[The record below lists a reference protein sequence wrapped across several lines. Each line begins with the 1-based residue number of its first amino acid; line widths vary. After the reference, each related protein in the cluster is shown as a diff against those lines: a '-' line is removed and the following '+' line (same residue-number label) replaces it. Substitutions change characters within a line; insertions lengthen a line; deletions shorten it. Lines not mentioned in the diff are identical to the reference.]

1 VNSSGTTNPD
11 TLSFA
16 QALADEARTHAGR
29 VQLVYRGEGLP
40 LADLDQLSRR
50 AATLFAGLGI
60 EKGDRVALWMPTG
73 IDWLVAFFGLARL
86 GAICVATN
94 TRFRGLELSDIF
106 GRAEVKAVVW
116 WPGYRGI
123 DFPELLAE
131 AQPQLPQLRH
141 VITYGGQTGKAP
153 AALTETAWAELATEL
168 EYADDHGAAT
178 LPCILFTTSGTT
190 RNSTSRGATSRSL
203 VRHGREVGVAMGF
216 AKPGAAA
223 LNALPLAGTFG
234 FTHAMACLMSGTRM
248 VLADAFEPAE
258 AARLMAAHGVNVS
271 AMTYEMIVRIFA
283 ATDVPVPFPGLD
295 LFTGSHA
302 DRMVGLAAERG
313 FRMIGVYGSSE
324 VHALFSRR
332 DAGDDPVR
340 RALGGGR
347 PVCAATRVRATDLD
361 SGAVLPCDQ
370 PGQLEISG
378 PTVTL
383 GYYHDADATARAFT
397 SDGWFRTGDLG
408 SVGADGS
415 VLYLAR
421 LGDSLRLR
429 GFLVS
434 PFEIEAF
441 IAEQPGVELAQ
452 VVGADGPDGLPC
464 AVCFYKVKPGAR
476 VDGAVLR
483 AACAAGMA
491 SYKVPLRCI
500 EVDSFPVGNS
510 PNAVK
515 IDRIEL
521 RRRAAALFAH
531 AAAQPAQGAPLAAPD
546 TPDLNV
552 TAASTAASGNQ

>member
-1 VNSSGTTNPD
+1 MNSSGTTNPD

-60 EKGDRVALWMPTG
+60 EKGDRVALWMPTC

-123 DFPELLAE
+123 DFPELLA
-131 AQPQLPQLRH
+131 AAHASVPSLTT
-141 VITYGGQTGKAP
+141 VITCGGELGRAP
-153 AALTETAWAELATEL
+153 EGLAEIDWSVIEDAVAYDE
-168 EYADDHGAAT
+168 DHGTPDA
-178 LPCILFTTSGTT
+178 PCLMFTTSGTT
-190 RNSTSRGATSRSL
+190 RKPKLVVHDQGSL
-203 VRHGREVGVAMGF
+203 VRHGREVGRAMGF
-216 AKPGAAA
+216 AWPDAAA
-223 LNALPLAGTFG
+223 YSALPLAGTFG
-234 FTHAMACLMSGTRM
+234 FIHAMANLMSGARL
-248 VLADAFEPAE
+248 VIADSFDADE
-258 AARLMAAHGVNVS
+258 AARLMKQHRVTVS

-283 ATDVPVPFPGLD
+283 ATDEPVPFPGLR

-302 DRMVGLAAERG
+302 DRMVGLSQERG

-332 DAGDDPVR
+332 DEDDEPAH

-347 PVCAATRVRATDLD
+347 PVCKDTEVRVTDLD
-361 SGAVLPCDQ
+361 TGAVLDHDV
-370 PGQLEISG
+370 PGQLEIRG
-378 PTVTL
+378 PTVTR
-383 GYYHDADATARAFT
+383 GYWNDAEANAKAFT
-397 SDGWFRTGDLG
+397 ADGWFRTGDLG
-408 SVGADGS
+408 STAADGS
-415 VLYLAR
+415 FRYLSR

-434 PFEIEAF
+434 PLEVEGF

-464 AVCFYKVKPGAR
+464 AVCFYKVKPGEQA
-476 VDGAVLR
+476 DPEALR
-483 AACAAGMA
+483 AACVAGMA
-491 SYKVPLRCI
+491 SYKVPAKFV
-500 EVDSFPVGNS
+500 EVADFPVGNS

-515 IDRIEL
+515 IDRIDL
-521 RRRAAALFAH
+521 RKRAAALFAS
-531 AAAQPAQGAPLAAPD
+531 PAAP
-546 TPDLNV
+546 T
-552 TAASTAASGNQ
+552 Q